1 MNDPLALELAYRD
14 FLSAPSEALALKVIE
29 LREEAG
35 FYDAVSHMDEQT
47 KAALVRELMREVST

>member
-14 FLSAPSEALALKVIE
+14 FLSAPSEALALRVIE

-35 FYDAVSHMDEQT
+35 FYESHMDEQT
-47 KAALVRELMREVST
+47 KAALVRELMRESHK